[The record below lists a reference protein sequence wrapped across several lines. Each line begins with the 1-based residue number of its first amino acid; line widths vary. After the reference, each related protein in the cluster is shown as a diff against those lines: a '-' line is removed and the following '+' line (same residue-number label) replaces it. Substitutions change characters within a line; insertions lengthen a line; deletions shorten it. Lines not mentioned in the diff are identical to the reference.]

1 LFGAVGSIHISHNGL
16 SHKTIRSPIIYFYV
30 DLNLDVRMIKR
41 KVEVRIVF
49 VLPKLFEK
57 AEVLAWKQKHIV

>member
-1 LFGAVGSIHISHNGL
+1 
-16 SHKTIRSPIIYFYV
+16 
-30 DLNLDVRMIKR
+30 MIKR